1 MMAEDKDPQD
11 EEVGRW
17 SEIFVGRYGIYTL
30 VLNLGMTVF
39 AINQFL
45 VSTIMP
51 TVVADLGGLD
61 YYTWAFSLFAVGSI
75 VGAASAGPLSD
86 AFGMR
91 RVYAGAGVVLA
102 IGLAGTALAWDMQS
116 VVAFRLVQGVGGGAV
131 ASLAYGLVAVVYPH
145 RLRGRVLGLVS
156 GIWGFGTAAGPAIGG
171 FFAEPD
177 LWRDAF
183 WTMMGITLVFV
194 VLAWRY
200 VEGRS
205 GHGRMSDLP
214 FWRLFFLALSVLIM
228 SATSLVDLNWL
239 RLAMFA
245 LALVI
250 AAIAFH
256 RDARSAHNMFP
267 RKITTV
273 TSELGA
279 GYWVLFLVSIM
290 ITFINTYTTFYLQVL
305 HGIAPLTAGYRLAI
319 QSAMWT
325 TTALCLT
332 GIKRTT
338 EPYLITAGLVC
349 MLVAAI
355 AIAQTLESGPV
366 LAIAIAIGVSGV
378 GMGLLNIPAM
388 QRVIAAA
395 PETEKQLA
403 GTSVQTVRNIGISF
417 GAAAS
422 GMIAAMAGLVDG
434 TSREGIVRAME
445 WVYGANIGFALL
457 ALIMVIPVFLYRNRA
472 G

>member
-1 MMAEDKDPQD
+1 MAPAEATDDDAP
-11 EEVGRW
+11 GRW

-39 AINQFL
+39 AVNQF
-45 VSTIMP
+45 VVATIMP

-75 VGAASAGPLSD
+75 VGAASAGPVSD

-91 RVYAGAGVVLA
+91 RVYAGAGLVLA

-116 VVAFRLVQGVGGGAV
+116 VVAFRLVQGIGGGAV
-131 ASLAYGLVAVVYPH
+131 ASLAYGLVAVVYPQ
-145 RLRGRVLGLVS
+145 RLRGRVLGFVS
-156 GIWGFGTAAGPAIGG
+156 GIWGFGTAAGPALGG
-171 FFAEPD
+171 FFAAPG
-177 LWRDAF
+177 LWRGAF
-183 WTMMGITLVFV
+183 WTMMALTLVFV
-194 VLAWRY
+194 VLAWHY
-200 VEGRS
+200 VDGRR
-205 GHGRMSDLP
+205 GHGRLSDLP
-214 FWRLFFLALSVLIM
+214 FWRLSFLALAVLIM
-228 SATSLVDLNWL
+228 SATSLIDMNWL

-245 LALVI
+245 VALVI

-267 RKITTV
+267 RKITAF

-279 GYWVLFLVSIM
+279 SYWILFLVSIV

-305 HGIAPLTAGYRLAI
+305 HGIAPLTAGYLLAI

-325 TTALCLT
+325 VAALCLT
-332 GIKRTT
+332 GVKRTT
-338 EPYLITAGLVC
+338 EPYLIAAGLLC
-349 MLVAAI
+349 MLLAAVAI
-355 AIAQTLESGPV
+355 ALTLEGGPV
-366 LAIAIAIGVSGV
+366 LAIAVAVGISGT

-395 PETEKQLA
+395 PENEKQLA

-434 TSREGIVRAME
+434 SSREGIVHAMQ
-445 WVYGANIGFALL
+445 WVYGVNIGFAVV
-457 ALIMVIPVFLYRNRA
+457 ALVMVIPVFLYQGREE
-472 G
+472 